1 MAVQTWV
8 FWVIQFEVGV
18 FRFSV
23 SRLVYFS
30 QKLKKKYWS
39 SILYCLSNTFSFN
52 LLSVFT
58 LHCNILSWNLLKW
71 PPYNA
76 PLPDP
81 PERNQDFE
89 NEKRS
94 RPITDTSL
102 LDLNISYSL
111 YAYAFTN
118 SRFWFLGFF
127 STGMGE
133 RCIKSS
139 EHWLTSPFAIFFIFN
154 RIAQQQVKNVW
165 VCAAAVYK
173 MEICIAHIGR
183 SKKKTNDNPIC

>member
-118 SRFWFLGFF
+118 SVFGFCFLLEWACVALNQV
-127 STGMGE
+127 STGLQVYLL
-133 RCIKSS
+133 SS
-139 EHWLTSPFAIFFIFN
+139 LFLTESHSN
-154 RIAQQQVKNVW
+154 
-165 VCAAAVYK
+165 
-173 MEICIAHIGR
+173 R
-183 SKKKTNDNPIC
+183 SKMSECL

>member
-1 MAVQTWV
+1 MAAQTWA

-18 FRFSV
+18 FRVSV

-39 SILYCLSNTFSFN
+39 SILYCLSHTFSFN
-52 LLSVFT
+52 STSGFT

-94 RPITDTSL
+94 RPTTDAPLS
-102 LDLNISYSL
+102 DLNISYSL

-118 SRFWFLGFF
+118 SVFVPLFIRFLFSWEWACVALNQV
-127 STGMGE
+127 STGLQFHLL
-133 RCIKSS
+133 SS
-139 EHWLTSPFAIFFIFN
+139 LFLIESHRN
-154 RIAQQQVKNVW
+154 
-165 VCAAAVYK
+165 
-173 MEICIAHIGR
+173 R
-183 SKKKTNDNPIC
+183 SKMSESL